1 VNCLANHFGDE
12 GLATLLTAI
21 EGTSVRS
28 LCGLSEG
35 ETTADFSGQNLSPI
49 DCKILAAEYDFRG
62 FIAAVNALMISNNFV
77 FGSKESHPGWGD
89 NQTIHDVDND
99 QSGWN
104 DLCEQLKD
112 SKVTSFTACDIGM
125 GPVALRTLSTSLPAA
140 LTEVDVR
147 RNMLDE
153 AVLEQLR
160 AAAPETCK
168 IFPEGPRGGGGG
180 GWLCCASPASS

>member
-1 VNCLANHFGDE
+1 MTPVESTVNEVISAIVSVNCLANHFGDE

-28 LCGLSEG
+28 LCGLTEG
-35 ETTADFSGQNLSPI
+35 QTTADFSGQNLSPI
-49 DCKILAAEYDFRG
+49 DCKIMKAEFDFRG
-62 FIAAVNALMISNNFV
+62 FI
-77 FGSKESHPGWGD
+77 
-89 NQTIHDVDND
+89 
-99 QSGWN
+99 
-104 DLCEQLKD
+104 
-112 SKVTSFTACDIGM
+112 
-125 GPVALRTLSTSLPAA
+125 AA

-168 IFPEGPRGGGGG
+168 I
-180 GWLCCASPASS
+180 LAD